1 MKKLLLLSFLFATMF
16 AFRANAIGV
25 EAIVITSPIQY
36 QTVYSP
42 EGMLKINY
50 RVNATTLFVIPEDL
64 VLYINGIEQKRIR
77 VNSSR
82 YFNINGMPEGKF
94 TIMIAAFA
102 HDKRMVAMS
111 QEITFN
117 MRHDGFK
124 TAGK

>member
-1 MKKLLLLSFLFATMF
+1 MF